1 MSNNCEWCENHL
13 GKTHYAS
20 PDYRIK
26 FCSKKCMIQRYKELG
41 IPPEQKAPGCYST
54 ISKIFFLVFFFGGVI
69 FVARLNNNQNDIQTE
84 SNLIND
90 SESNLV
96 AAIDSGYAPV
106 NTNESIPERPY
117 IEGVG
122 VSFREVDGKVLVDQI
137 IVNSPINIQ
146 SDVAIGDILV
156 AISPNDDGNWQEV
169 DPVIIGKLG
178 LEEVRN
184 LLRGRAGESLGL
196 RFIQSTSESMNDF
209 HIVREK
215 IYTDN
220 LQYISQ

>member
-1 MSNNCEWCENHL
+1 
-13 GKTHYAS
+13 
-20 PDYRIK
+20 
-26 FCSKKCMIQRYKELG
+26 MIQRYKELG

-96 AAIDSGYAPV
+96 AAIDSVYAPV